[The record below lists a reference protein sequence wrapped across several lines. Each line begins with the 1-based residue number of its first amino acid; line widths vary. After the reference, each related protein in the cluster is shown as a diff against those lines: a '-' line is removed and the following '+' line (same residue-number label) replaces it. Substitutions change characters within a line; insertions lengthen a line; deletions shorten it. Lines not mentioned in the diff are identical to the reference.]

1 MKKVENDSKVKIK
14 GSAIKILFGSG
25 ISFLISLVLLLAIS
39 IVLTYTNIS
48 ENIITVSVIV
58 ISALSILIGSIISA
72 LNINKNGISIFIS
85 TSVKADIE
93 ETAIPVTLSCKPN
106 VSITVTGKPMAP
118 KAPAEAFAI
127 KHNMAAC
134 NGANPNCVS
143 NKAQIAIG
151 TPNPAA
157 PSKNPLNANP
167 INSN

>member
-1 MKKVENDSKVKIK
+1 MIACKTVKVIATTSIA
-14 GSAIKILFGSG
+14 GSVS
-25 ISFLISLVLLLAIS
+25 LIPL
-39 IVLTYTNIS
+39 NP
-48 ENIITVSVIV
+48 
-58 ISALSILIGSIISA
+58 SIIH
-72 LNINKNGISIFIS
+72 INKNGISIFIS

-143 NKAQIAIG
+143 DKAQIAIG
-151 TPNPAA
+151 TPKPAA